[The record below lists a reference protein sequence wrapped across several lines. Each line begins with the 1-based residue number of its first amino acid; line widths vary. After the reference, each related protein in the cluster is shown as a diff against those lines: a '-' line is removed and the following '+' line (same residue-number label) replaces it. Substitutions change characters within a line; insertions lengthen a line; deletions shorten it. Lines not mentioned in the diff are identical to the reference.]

1 MTEIP
6 SMDATS
12 TQSAVH
18 SARVDILGV
27 RKSYGSHVAL
37 ENLDLKIAPG
47 EFLSLLGPSGCGKTT
62 LLRCVAGLIQPDA
75 GDIRVDGQSL
85 VSLPPYRRNLGMVF
99 QSYAL
104 FPHMTVDQNIAFGL
118 AERGTA
124 AGSARVQSALELVRM
139 QGYGKHMPRQIS
151 GGQQQRIALARA
163 LVTSPRILL
172 LDEPLAAL
180 DAKLR
185 ESMQVELRQLQR
197 RLGIT
202 TIFVTHDQREALTM
216 SDRVA
221 VMHQGCIEQCAT
233 PEEIYAR
240 PASAAVASFIGQTS
254 QISATVVAEEGDRL
268 LLKVDNQ
275 ETTFAARRPV
285 SFPTPKRV
293 VVMMRPEHVTFIPGA
308 HDDGAASA
316 DTEAFRLAGEV
327 TDDVFIGER
336 RLLHVATRVGPII
349 AASRSG
355 SGEARIAP
363 GTAGLVQCRLVNL
376 MVFGAE
382 LRSHAG
388 YRADDG

>member
-1 MTEIP
+1 
-6 SMDATS
+6 MDATS
-12 TQSAVH
+12 TQQSKGQ
-18 SARVDILGV
+18 SARVDMLGV

-37 ENLDLKIAPG
+37 ENLDLQIAPG

-62 LLRCVAGLIQPDA
+62 LLRCIAGLVRPEA

-85 VSLPPYRRNLGMVF
+85 VPLPPYKRNLGMVF

-104 FPHMTVDQNIAFGL
+104 FPHMTVEQNIAFGL
-118 AERGTA
+118 SERGTP
-124 AGSARVQSALELVRM
+124 AGKARVQNALELVRM
-139 QGYGKHMPRQIS
+139 QGYGSHLPRQIS

-221 VMHQGCIEQCAT
+221 VMHKGRIEQCAS

-240 PASAAVASFIGQTS
+240 PASAVVANFIGQTS
-254 QISATVVAEEGDRL
+254 QIPATVVAHENDRL
-268 LLKVDNQ
+268 LLRVDDRDL
-275 ETTFAARRPV
+275 TFAVPRHASLPLRARV
-285 SFPTPKRV
+285 L
-293 VVMMRPEHVTFIPGA
+293 VMIRPEHVVFNPGA
-308 HDDGAASA
+308 PGDGTRS
-316 DTEAFRLAGEV
+316 EEPGVLQLNGEV
-327 TDDVFIGER
+327 AEDVFIGER
-336 RLLHVATRVGPII
+336 RLLHVAT
-349 AASRSG
+349 AAGQILAGKRSIG
-355 SGEARIAP
+355 GADRLPP
-363 GTAGLVQCRLVNL
+363 GTTGAIQCRLADM
-376 MVFGAE
+376 MVFAV
-382 LRSHAG
+382 
-388 YRADDG
+388 